1 MRRLVPKHFY
11 ITFEQDK
18 LLRRHSRELGVS
30 QSAITR
36 RAIDGVIRPAQ
47 YLPLDHA
54 AWEEALRFIE
64 GRLAMKVPKTNR
76 RWTRDELHED

>member
-30 QSAITR
+30 QSAIPVAPSTASSALLSTYR
-36 RAIDGVIRPAQ
+36 STTQPGKKHFASSRDGWP
-47 YLPLDHA
+47 
-54 AWEEALRFIE
+54 
-64 GRLAMKVPKTNR
+64 
-76 RWTRDELHED
+76 